1 MTFKLADQHFISHP
15 HSSTHPL
22 PNLQPHQLAEVLQP
36 THSAYPP
43 PSFLPTPPPSSSPPS
58 AILSTRTMADDKAED
73 IAPPFHGF
81 IATTYDALLVFE
93 AARRG
98 MIPRVTRRLNDSE
111 RSMVQSGSVFV
122 YDEQES
128 GIKRWTDGHSW
139 SPSRILANFLVYRET
154 VKPAEGKDGKD
165 DDVKKEGGS
174 RPGSSHGSRP
184 ATAHSTPGHASPAD
198 GYGAESSRM
207 AMEANSGRRPPTL
220 AHGQMRPRSAAEAG
234 GCRLENGIVIDRHLE
249 RKLVGSLTNSY
260 LFQPGGLVK
269 KTMTLTINGFHQH
282 VVSYYTLEDAV
293 AGRLRRPST
302 IPEFTAL
309 DISPEYLNL
318 ANFRYPPTLEMGQ
331 DGVPRYHGEQ
341 DDRPVSPARM
351 PAAYADMYGDP
362 YGQAAAFDG
371 HHGPRLRAVTVPTVG
386 TGFSPTVPSPS
397 YPVPPSASYYDPQ
410 PMHAMAPVPRPS
422 GPMRPNTAQSSR
434 RYDPYGGNPR
444 AGGPGDSGHARR
456 LSQPPPIT
464 DPGYYQPGEY
474 NYQPPSTAP
483 GAFPYYSAAAAPPQS
498 QPPMPSPMVSPGY
511 PPSQY
516 GGWHQPPAAMRLMP
530 SSRPDMLHAAGDPPS
545 SAGSIDSAPGSSG
558 AHMVPPSEGW
568 APVPSS
574 APPAW
579 DSHPPQMAQP
589 YAVTQDGWQAGL
601 A

>member
-1 MTFKLADQHFISHP
+1 
-15 HSSTHPL
+15 
-22 PNLQPHQLAEVLQP
+22 
-36 THSAYPP
+36 
-43 PSFLPTPPPSSSPPS
+43 
-58 AILSTRTMADDKAED
+58 MADDKAED
-73 IAPPFHGF
+73 IAPPFRGF

-154 VKPAEGKDGKD
+154 IKPAESKDGKD
-165 DDVKKEGGS
+165 GDNAKKEGGS
-174 RPGSSHGSRP
+174 RPGSSHGTRP

-207 AMEANSGRRPPTL
+207 AMEANSRRPPTL

-260 LFQPGGLVK
+260 LFHPGGLVK
-269 KTMTLTINGFHQH
+269 KTMTLPINGFHQH

-318 ANFRYPPTLEMGQ
+318 ANFRYPPSIDMGS

-351 PAAYADMYGDP
+351 PTAYADMYGDP
-362 YGQAAAFDG
+362 YGQPTTFDS
-371 HHGPRLRAVTVPTVG
+371 HHGPRIRAITAPTVSA
-386 TGFSPTVPSPS
+386 GFSPTVPSPG
-397 YPVPPSASYYDPQ
+397 YPVPPPSAGYYDPP
-410 PMHAMAPVPRPS
+410 PMHPMAAAPRPS
-422 GPMRPNTAQSSR
+422 GPIRPSTAQSAH

-444 AGGPGDSGHARR
+444 AGGQGDGAHARR
-456 LSQPPPIT
+456 LSQPPPNSNS
-464 DPGYYQPGEY
+464 DPGYYQHSDY

-483 GAFPYYSAAAAPPQS
+483 GAFPYYSAAAAPPPS
-498 QPPMPSPMVSPGY
+498 QAPMPSPMMSPGY
-511 PPSQY
+511 PSSQY
-516 GGWHQPPAAMRLMP
+516 TGWHQPPAAMRLMP
-530 SSRPDMLHAAGDPPS
+530 PSRSDMLHGAGDPPS

-558 AHMVPPSEGW
+558 AHMVPPSDGW
-568 APVPSS
+568 APVPSN

-579 DSHPPQMAQP
+579 DNHPQQMAQP
-589 YAVTQDGWQAGL
+589 YAVTQNDGWQAGL